1 MSPTRRELLAWSAAA
16 AGGLALAAC
25 STGGPKP
32 VPSPSETG
40 SATSAES
47 LAELALWTAQRG
59 ADAGSYG
66 IGGALIESRTGR
78 VLQTMPNRVFHTL
91 SSGGTFVQDP
101 TAHGERQLMSW
112 YLAQREALGLPDP
125 RDLTVV
131 TTLDPCLMCASA
143 LLTVGVNVGVIAID
157 DYSGVNYDSSG
168 AFADLPEPLRGQAIG
183 TFGYYAVEGG
193 RAFQGSRAIAYAGES
208 ITQATLDACGSI
220 YSTSADSVRS
230 ARRASGAEPSSL
242 TDPATNPAAVDVI
255 RAFQVTCPE
264 AFTVKIRDA
273 RLPDRRVY
281 DVLVEVARR
290 SPGATNA
297 VAYIDPFGNL
307 VTAQADQ
314 QSVNALSTAFAL
326 CTRTYA
332 QTRYALVDAEET
344 LAIAEQSLTNPNYG
358 TFVFLVAPDPSTP
371 TGMFDIG
378 AYGSTMGGAAMPAIP
393 SAFQYFELP
402 SSVTQTQLQDVIYPL
417 PPLYSEN
424 IKISPQR
431 VVGVSEELVQPRS
444 ASPT

>member
-1 MSPTRRELLAWSAAA
+1 MSPTRRDLLAWSAWA
-16 AGGLALAAC
+16 AGGLALSAC
-25 STGGPKP
+25 S
-32 VPSPSETG
+32 SG
-40 SATSAES
+40 SARPVASPANTGAVTNAETV
-47 LAELALWTAQRG
+47 ANLALWTAQRG
-59 ADAGSYG
+59 AEGGSYG
-66 IGGALIESRTGR
+66 IGGVLVESGTGR

-91 SSGGTFVQDP
+91 STGGTFVEDP

-112 YLAQREALGLPDP
+112 YLAQRETLGLLDP
-125 RDLTVV
+125 GGLTVV
-131 TTLDPCLMCASA
+131 TSLDPCLMCTSA
-143 LLTVGVNVGVIAID
+143 LLTVGVNVGVVAID
-157 DYSGVNYDSSG
+157 DYSGINYDSSG
-168 AFADLPEPLRGQAIG
+168 LFNDLPESLRPQTMA

-193 RAFQGSRAIAYAGES
+193 RAFQGSRAIAYADET
-208 ITQATLDACGSI
+208 ITQDTLDACANL

-230 ARRASGAEPSSL
+230 ARRASGAAPSKL
-242 TDPATNPAAVDVI
+242 TDPGTNPAAIDVI

-264 AFTVKIRDA
+264 AFTVKIRDP

-281 DVLVEVARR
+281 DVLVDVVRR

-314 QSVNALSTAFAL
+314 QQVNALSTAFAL

-332 QTRYALVDAEET
+332 QTRYALVNSEAT

-358 TFVFLVAPDPSTP
+358 TFVFLEAPDPFAP

-402 SSVTQTQLQDVIYPL
+402 PGVTETQLQDVIYPL

-431 VVGVSEELVQPRS
+431 VVGVG
-444 ASPT
+444 

>member
-1 MSPTRRELLAWSAAA
+1 MSPTRRELLGWSALA
-16 AGGLALAAC
+16 AGGLALSSC
-25 STGGPKP
+25 STGSAKP
-32 VPSPSETG
+32 VPSPAETG
-40 SATSAES
+40 SVANAEA
-47 LAELALWTAQRG
+47 LAQLALWTAQRG
-59 ADAGSYG
+59 ADGGSYG
-66 IGGALIESRTGR
+66 IGGVLVESGTGR
-78 VLQTMPNRVFHTL
+78 VLQTMPNRVFRTL
-91 SSGGTFVQDP
+91 STGGTFVEDP

-112 YLAQREALGLPDP
+112 YLAQRETLGLLDP
-125 RDLTVV
+125 GGLTVV
-131 TTLDPCLMCASA
+131 TSLDPCLMCTSA
-143 LLTVGVNVGVIAID
+143 LLTVGVNVGVVAID
-157 DYSGVNYDSSG
+157 DYSGINYDSSG
-168 AFADLPEPLRGQAIG
+168 LFNDLPESLRPQTMA

-193 RAFQGSRAIAYAGES
+193 RAFQGSRAIAYADET
-208 ITQATLDACGSI
+208 ITQDTLDACANL

-230 ARRASGAEPSSL
+230 ARRASGAAPSKL
-242 TDPATNPAAVDVI
+242 TDPGTNPAAIDVI

-264 AFTVKIRDA
+264 AFTVKIRDP

-281 DVLVEVARR
+281 DVLVDVVRR

-314 QSVNALSTAFAL
+314 QEVNALSTAFAL

-332 QTRYALVDAEET
+332 QTRYALVDAEAT

-358 TFVFLVAPDPSTP
+358 TFVFLEAPDPFAP

-402 SSVTQTQLQDVIYPL
+402 PGVTETQLQDVIYPL

-431 VVGVSEELVQPRS
+431 VVGV
-444 ASPT
+444 T

>member
-1 MSPTRRELLAWSAAA
+1 MSPTRRDLLAWSAWA
-16 AGGLALAAC
+16 AGGLALSAC
-25 STGGPKP
+25 S
-32 VPSPSETG
+32 SG
-40 SATSAES
+40 SARPVASPANTGAVTNAETV
-47 LAELALWTAQRG
+47 ATLALWTAQRG
-59 ADAGSYG
+59 ADGGSYG
-66 IGGALIESRTGR
+66 IGGVLVESGTGL

-91 SSGGTFVQDP
+91 STGGTFVEDP

-112 YLAQREALGLPDP
+112 YLAQRETLGLLDP
-125 RDLTVV
+125 GGLTVV
-131 TTLDPCLMCASA
+131 TSLDPCLMCTSA
-143 LLTVGVNVGVIAID
+143 LLTVGVNVGVVAID
-157 DYSGVNYDSSG
+157 DYSGINYDSSG
-168 AFADLPEPLRGQAIG
+168 LFNDLPESLRPQTMA

-193 RAFQGSRAIAYAGES
+193 RAFQGSRAIAYADET
-208 ITQATLDACGSI
+208 ITQDTLDACANL

-230 ARRASGAEPSSL
+230 ARRASGAAPSKL
-242 TDPATNPAAVDVI
+242 TDPGTNPAAIDVI

-264 AFTVKIRDA
+264 AFTVKIRDP

-281 DVLVEVARR
+281 DVLVDVVRR

-314 QSVNALSTAFAL
+314 QQVNALSTAFAL

-332 QTRYALVDAEET
+332 QTRYALVNSEAT

-358 TFVFLVAPDPSTP
+358 TFVFLEAPDPFAP

-402 SSVTQTQLQDVIYPL
+402 PGVTETQLQDVIYPL

-431 VVGVSEELVQPRS
+431 VVGVG
-444 ASPT
+444 